1 MNESPTSVT
10 AADAPRAIGPYVQA
24 IQHAGILYCSGS
36 LPLDPATGLMDNADP
51 AAETGRSLRNLEAV
65 CREAG
70 TSLDRCLKITL
81 YTTDLAAFA
90 QINETYAAHFEGRKV
105 PARTSIGVAAL
116 PLGATVEIDAIVALT

>member
-24 IQHAGILYCSGS
+24 MHYAGILYCSGS
-36 LPLDPATGLMDNADP
+36 LPLDPVTGLLDNTDP
-51 AAETGRSLRNLEAV
+51 SAEVVRSLRNLEAV

-81 YTTDLAAFA
+81 YTTNLATFA
-90 QINETYAAHFEGRKV
+90 QINDTYAAHFDGRNV
-105 PARTSIGVAAL
+105 PARTTIGVAEL
-116 PLGATVEIDAIVALT
+116 PLGATVEIDAIVALS